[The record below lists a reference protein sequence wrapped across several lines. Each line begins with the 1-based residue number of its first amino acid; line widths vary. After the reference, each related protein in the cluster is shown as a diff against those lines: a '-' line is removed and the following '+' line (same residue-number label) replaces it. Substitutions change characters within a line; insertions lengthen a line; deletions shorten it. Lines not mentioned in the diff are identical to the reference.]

1 MVIFKDLLYD
11 IIMQENQSN
20 NLKKFFIKLISI
32 SLAIII
38 IINVIFNLI
47 LAERLEKI
55 DTFLSILETKERK
68 NLKNELI
75 NELDKSL
82 QKKNMLDVEDKIILK
97 RVYKKIKKEL
107 SEIDQQK

>member
-97 RVYKKIKKEL
+97 RVYKKIKKEFEEL
-107 SEIDQQK
+107 DSN

>member
-1 MVIFKDLLYD
+1 
-11 IIMQENQSN
+11 MQENQSN

-32 SLAIII
+32 SFAIII

-47 LAERLEKI
+47 LAERLDKI
-55 DTFLSILETKERK
+55 DAFLSILETKERK

-97 RVYKKIKKEL
+97 KVYEKIKKEFEEL
-107 SEIDQQK
+107 DSN